1 MAVWKILEVSIT
13 DKKVIIVFSDFK
25 NLDVNQVA
33 NLVVQLEELKRRL
46 VKKWKLKNGDEDV
59 D

>member
-1 MAVWKILEVSIT
+1 MAVGKILEVSIT

-25 NLDVNQVA
+25 NLDANQVA

-46 VKKWKLKNGDEDV
+46 IKKWKLNNGGDDV